1 MVPLE
6 REPADRPSRA
16 RRWLEDR
23 LLDPTLRWLLRSP
36 CHRLVS
42 RWLVLVG
49 YVGRRSGDRCT
60 VTAPYELVEGAVVVV
75 TPAAEGT
82 WWRDFEEPWPCDVW
96 LRGTRRSAEGVV
108 VAGEHRSHLLE
119 RCSRRFG
126 RRLGADGD
134 AGGATDDAEELV
146 VVRFLLDPREDANGP
161 RRTAA
166 ATDHRRRVPSP

>member
-1 MVPLE
+1 MDS
-6 REPADRPSRA
+6 EPAGRPSRA

-23 LLDPTLRWLLRSP
+23 LLDPILRWLLRSP
-36 CHRLVS
+36 LHRLAS
-42 RWLVLVG
+42 RWLVHIG

-82 WWRDFEEPWPCDVW
+82 WWRDFVEPWPCAVW

-108 VAGEHRSHLLE
+108 VAGEDRSRLLE
-119 RCSRRFG
+119 RYSRRFS
-126 RRLGADGD
+126 RRWGAVGD
-134 AGGATDDAEELV
+134 AGGATGDAEELV
-146 VVRFLLDPREDANGP
+146 VVRFSLDPQEDAKHP

-166 ATDHRRRVPSP
+166 ATDHRRRMPSP